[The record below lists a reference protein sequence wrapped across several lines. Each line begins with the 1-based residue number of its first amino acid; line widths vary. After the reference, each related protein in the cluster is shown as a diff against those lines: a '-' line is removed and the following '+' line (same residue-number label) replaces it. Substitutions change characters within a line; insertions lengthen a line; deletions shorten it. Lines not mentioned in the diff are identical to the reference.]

1 MKTFRVLLLLSF
13 YLLLVMGCASHKK
26 NVNLSPG
33 ATDKIIDNLPK
44 WYKNPPDNT
53 DEFIYGRGMNVS
65 RDLQIAVD
73 GAAEAGRLEI
83 ARTVEVRFQGVTKR
97 FSEETGLAE
106 DSELLKE
113 FSQTT
118 KSVVSQVMVGST
130 TDKNEILNDHGL
142 YRIYAL
148 MKLPLGEANTA
159 LMNQIKAN
167 QNMYTRFRA
176 TEAFEDLQK
185 DCDSYEKFKAQQA
198 QGQSSGQ

>member
-1 MKTFRVLLLLSF
+1 MKTFQFISLLLLS
-13 YLLLVMGCASHKK
+13 LVLVAGCASHKK

-33 ATDKIIDNLPK
+33 ATEKIMDNIPS
-44 WYKNPPDNT
+44 WYKAPPDNT
-53 DEFIYGRGMNVS
+53 DTFVYGRGTNVS

-73 GAAEAGRLEI
+73 GASEAGRLEI
-83 ARTVEVRFQGVTKR
+83 ARTMEVRFQGMTKR

-130 TDKNEILNDHGL
+130 TDKNEVINENGL
-142 YRIYAL
+142 FRIYAL

-176 TEAFEDLQK
+176 AQAFEDLQK
-185 DCDSYEKFKAQQA
+185 DCDAYETWKAQQA
-198 QGQSSGQ
+198 QGH